1 MIPGWVSFLGPRPPK
16 NGSIFRPRLSACL
29 LGKQAGDVKWPRF
42 GGPEN
47 GPVFGTEKPEKWVHE
62 TTKPNHPE
70 VQFCGTNRHS
80 GIEAA
85 G

>member
-1 MIPGWVSFLGPRPPK
+1 MAPFW
-16 NGSIFRPRLSACL
+16 
-29 LGKQAGDVKWPRF
+29 
-42 GGPEN
+42 GPEN

-62 TTKPNHPE
+62 ATKPNHPE